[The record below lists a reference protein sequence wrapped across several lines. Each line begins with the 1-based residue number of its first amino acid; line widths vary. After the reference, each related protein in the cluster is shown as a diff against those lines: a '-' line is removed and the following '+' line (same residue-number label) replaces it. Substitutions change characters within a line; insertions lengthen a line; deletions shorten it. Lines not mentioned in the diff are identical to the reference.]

1 MANSREYK
9 GKMFL
14 QGIMEIPTIGVYM
27 CVCDTVGYYLAARL
41 LGGIPN
47 KNAQLAVVTCYF
59 KFMNTMF

>member
-27 CVCDTVGYYLAARL
+27 CVWYCGL
-41 LGGIPN
+41 LFGSQN
-47 KNAQLAVVTCYF
+47 SRW
-59 KFMNTMF
+59 NTK